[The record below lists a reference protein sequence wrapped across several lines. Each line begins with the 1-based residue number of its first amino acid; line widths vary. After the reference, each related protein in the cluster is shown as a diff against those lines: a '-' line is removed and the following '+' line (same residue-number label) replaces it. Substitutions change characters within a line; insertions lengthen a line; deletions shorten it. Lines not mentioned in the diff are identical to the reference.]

1 MQFNSSVSI
10 KSNNSFICI
19 GLLMNGLYFLTP
31 FSYSIN
37 SIEYTDDEHLPLT
50 KKMKIYQMKPI
61 FSTCD

>member
-1 MQFNSSVSI
+1 
-10 KSNNSFICI
+10 
-19 GLLMNGLYFLTP
+19 MNGLYFLTH

-61 FSTCD
+61 FSTCNWVILILTEFTVWLKVEF